1 MLHIPPNCS
10 CYLSPVLVP
19 RGHVPFSQQQESRPL
34 GRSNYLS
41 MCRVNFSYS
50 RPIRFVRLDSEH
62 AQKDGKSANRTSSVV
77 PYQRMRFL
85 VLIEKSAASTEEN
98 GHWEIKEGIP
108 PSPPPHTHPEG
119 HSIFRVSDMVTQ
131 VPELTSDL
139 SREQC
144 WPALLLIKK
153 SVKRNLVL
161 AQYRRWPW
169 PAKDNFFSNK
179 QSLVT
184 FSTVNL
190 VFNPFALSGALER
203 TNVTHN
209 YSCKLV

>member
-1 MLHIPPNCS
+1 M
-10 CYLSPVLVP
+10 
-19 RGHVPFSQQQESRPL
+19 R
-34 GRSNYLS
+34 
-41 MCRVNFSYS
+41 RVIFSYS
-50 RPIRFVRLDSEH
+50 RPIRFVRLDSDH
-62 AQKDGKSANRTSSVV
+62 AQSDGKSANRTSGVV

-85 VLIEKSAASTEEN
+85 VLIKKSEASAEKN
-98 GHWEIKEGIP
+98 GHWEKGGSPSLPP
-108 PSPPPHTHPEG
+108 PSAHPQG
-119 HSIFRVSDMVTQ
+119 HSTFKVSDIVTQ
-131 VPELTSDL
+131 VTELTSDL

-169 PAKDNFFSNK
+169 PAKENFFSNK
-179 QSLVT
+179 QSLII